1 MIELCDIRKAY
12 PTRSGP
18 SWALKGINLSI
29 ADGERL
35 GLIGGNGAG
44 KSTLVRIISGI
55 EQPTSGSVLTDRSIS
70 WPLAFSGAFQGSL
83 TGLDNMRFIC
93 RIYGKDWRKVE
104 DFIEDFAR
112 LGRYMR
118 EPIKT
123 YSSGMRARLAF
134 AVSMMIEFECYL
146 LDEVF
151 LVGDARFQQRCYDE
165 LFVKRADRTYIMVSH
180 DMNFLREYCTRWAVL
195 NKGYLTVFDDFGE
208 AQAAHEAA
216 MR

>member
-1 MIELCDIRKAY
+1 MQQ
-12 PTRSGP
+12 P
-18 SWALKGINLSI
+18 S
-29 ADGERL
+29 
-35 GLIGGNGAG
+35 
-44 KSTLVRIISGI
+44 
-55 EQPTSGSVLTDRSIS
+55 S

-93 RIYGKDWRKVE
+93 RIYGKDWREVE
-104 DFIEDFAR
+104 DFVEDFAR

-134 AVSMMIEFECYL
+134 AMSMMIEFDCYL

-151 LVGDARFQQRCYDE
+151 LVGDARFQQRCHDE
-165 LFVKRADRTYIMVSH
+165 LFVKRADRTYIIVSH
-180 DMNFLREYCTRWAVL
+180 DMNFLNEYCTRCSVL
-195 NKGYLTVFDDFGE
+195 DKGLLTTFDDFGE
-208 AQAAHEAA
+208 ARACHEMA